1 LFQLVAKTN
10 KAVCCYLF
18 SAKIGISMRKSI
30 LLFLILAISVHC
42 YSQEIYLIPQVGL
55 NVNTYNFD
63 KTSSDLNDQRFSPG
77 ISAGLGLNIS
87 FNELR
92 TFILQPEINY
102 NMRNNRSD
110 HILESSTTSAN
121 GATLTQK
128 SNLHYLEI
136 PVLARFDFGI
146 GTRYYFNVGPSF
158 SYAIAGKEKLESDEP
173 LIENY
178 NRKADFNNR
187 FNRTDWSALIGGGVE
202 FPINDSFIVID
213 ARFAWGFKTLYKTRE
228 IPGIHEGEPTTTTIG
243 PEGKNR
249 AFTLSF
255 GYALPLN

>member
-1 LFQLVAKTN
+1 
-10 KAVCCYLF
+10 
-18 SAKIGISMRKSI
+18 MRKHI
-30 LLFLILAISVHC
+30 LLLLFLAINIL
-42 YSQEIYLIPQVGL
+42 YSYGQEMYLIPQVGL

-63 KTSSDLNDQRFSPG
+63 KTSSELSDQRFSPG

-92 TFILQPEINY
+92 SFILQPEINY
-102 NMRNNRSD
+102 NMRNNRTD
-110 HILESSTTSAN
+110 HILASSTTSAN

-128 SNLHYLEI
+128 SSLHYLEI
-136 PVLARFDFGI
+136 PILARFDFGI
-146 GTRYYFNVGPSF
+146 GTRYYFNIGPSF
-158 SYAIAGKEKLESDEP
+158 SYAIAGREKLESDEP

-178 NRKADFNNR
+178 NHKADFNNR
-187 FNRTDWSALIGGGVE
+187 FNRTDWGALIGGGVE

-228 IPGIHEGEPTTTTIG
+228 IPGIQEGNLTTTTIG